1 MPWTHLEFGGP
12 EARLG
17 RFNFHRE
24 EDYLRAEAFLR
35 GEGAAGDGPSVLVLS
50 ADVRG
55 AGRGY
60 FLDALAFRL
69 RHEELAPMVW
79 HLDLSGFE
87 PDHPQAI
94 LAYLGYQLEKRQ
106 ARLAGQKD
114 ALLKIAGPLSQWV
127 APTELGATLVAL
139 VLELGDPVQAFE
151 KLLASEAESLQDPA
165 RRPEEALARVL
176 AELSETQ
183 RVVLH
188 VVDFAQLT
196 ETMRLHLVELAEKT
210 PRVFVAFSCYGEN
223 DRQVA
228 PQARYAVL
236 RVEIDPLS
244 QPELRLLIDMRL
256 RPNDLPDE
264 LIEAVWRATG
274 GIPARVGARMAE
286 LVAAGAIVDGDGGWS
301 LHEKGLTAEELAERF
316 RGEIDDQ
323 LNTFFVEQGDNALPL
338 RNLLVLGALC
348 GDVFLPKL
356 FLELMDGIEDEEHAD
371 TLIDAIDDVL
381 VAELGWIEDLEFR
394 HPGFP
399 GMQVYRFAHPAL
411 AGALQQ
417 KVGAAGA
424 SRIAKDLREALEK
437 RLPAWTLAAGRLHLA
452 LCRHLAPAYQ
462 KPVLEQLTWW
472 VGQEESA
479 QLEQRVR
486 EKIESREIDG
496 ELVWNLVFQTRQKWP
511 PYRRLALLDA
521 YAGAQVNTPLPGQGR
536 SVRVSNLP
544 VERTPLYVF
553 ERGHLLLALG
563 RLDEAVEAAASAVG
577 LLAEKDEELEA
588 FLAASHLHGLTLA
601 AAGRTEEARSV
612 LAAAYDQSFALED
625 ETIQQRLAAAL
636 AQVSQPAPEN

>member
-1 MPWTHLEFGGP
+1 MSWTHLEYGGP

-35 GEGAAGDGPSVLVLS
+35 GEGAAGEGPSVLVLS

-69 RHEELAPMVW
+69 RHEELAPLVW
-79 HLDLSGFE
+79 HLDLAGFE

-94 LAYLGYQLEKRQ
+94 LAYLAYQLEKQQ
-106 ARLAGQKD
+106 ARLAGQRD
-114 ALLKIAGPLSQWV
+114 ELLKIARSLGQSIV
-127 APTELGATLVAL
+127 PTEAGATLLAML
-139 VLELGDPVQAFE
+139 LELRDPVQAFE
-151 KLLASEAESLQDPA
+151 KLLAAEADSA

-176 AELSETQ
+176 AELSEKQ

-196 ETMRLHLVELAEKT
+196 ETMRLHLVELAEKM
-210 PRVFVAFSCYGEN
+210 PRVFVAFSCYGES

-228 PQARYAVL
+228 PLARHTVL

-244 QPELRLLIDMRL
+244 QPELRQLIDLRL
-256 RPNDLPDE
+256 DPNDLPDE
-264 LIEAVWRATG
+264 IVEAVWKATG

-286 LVAAGAIVDGDGGWS
+286 LVADGTIVDDGGFR
-301 LHEKGLTAEELAERF
+301 LHEKGMTAEEMAERF
-316 RGEIDDQ
+316 RGEIDDK
-323 LNTFFVEQGDNALPL
+323 LNAFFLEQGENALPL

-356 FLELMDGIEDEEHAD
+356 FLELMDGVEDEEHAD
-371 TLIDAIDDVL
+371 TLIDAVDDVL

-411 AGALQQ
+411 AGVLQH

-437 RLPAWTLAAGRLHLA
+437 QLPAWTLAAGRLHLA

-496 ELVWNLVFQTRQKWP
+496 ELVWQLVFQTRQKWP

-521 YAGAQVNTPLPGQGR
+521 YAGAQISTPLPGQGR

-553 ERGHLLLALG
+553 ERGHLLLALD
-563 RLDEAVEAAASAVG
+563 RVEEAVEAAASAVG
-577 LLAEKDEELEA
+577 LLEEREEELEA

-601 AAGRTEEARSV
+601 AAARNEEARVV
-612 LAAAYDQSFALED
+612 LAAAYDKSFALAD
-625 ETIQQRLAAAL
+625 ETIQQKLADAL
-636 AQVSQPAPEN
+636 AQVSRPAPEN